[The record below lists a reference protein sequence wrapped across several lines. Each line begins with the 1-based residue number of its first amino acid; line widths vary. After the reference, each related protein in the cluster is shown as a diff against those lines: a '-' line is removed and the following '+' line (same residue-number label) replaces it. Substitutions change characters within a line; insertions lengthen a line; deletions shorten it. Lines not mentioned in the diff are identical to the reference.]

1 MGDVIVV
8 SQYNINLNILYDLTY
23 FLKPALKEKQNTK
36 YQSWYVRTLW
46 VMDSF
51 VFWVVFFFSCENVST
66 ISRFFSTNTYHLCSK
81 MKIYKY
87 IIAMMFAGR
96 YMRTYRS
103 RNFSRL
109 LMRGL
114 EEKYQV
120 SGNMVEQLEGSSS
133 SEHQRKSF

>member
-1 MGDVIVV
+1 
-8 SQYNINLNILYDLTY
+8 
-23 FLKPALKEKQNTK
+23 
-36 YQSWYVRTLW
+36 
-46 VMDSF
+46 
-51 VFWVVFFFSCENVST
+51 
-66 ISRFFSTNTYHLCSK
+66 

-133 SEHQRKSF
+133 SEHQRNSF